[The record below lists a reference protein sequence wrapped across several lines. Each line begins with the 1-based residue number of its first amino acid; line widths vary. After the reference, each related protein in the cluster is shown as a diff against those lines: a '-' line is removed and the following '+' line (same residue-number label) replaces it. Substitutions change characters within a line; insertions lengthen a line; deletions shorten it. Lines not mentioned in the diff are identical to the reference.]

1 MFLLLAAGCKDEY
14 DDSALAGRVESL
26 EQRMAAME
34 DLCERMNTNIGALQ
48 TVVSALQ
55 GHDYVTGVVPVK
67 QGSETVGY
75 TITFGQAAPITI
87 YNGEDGEQGAPGE
100 KGEDGYTP
108 AIGVK
113 QDTDGVYY
121 WTVDGKWLT
130 DEAGNK
136 VKAVGSD
143 GKEGEKGEQGEQGE
157 QGQQGEPGTAG
168 RDGVTPQL
176 KIENDYWYISYD
188 NGASWT
194 QLGKATGADGDAMF
208 KEVTY
213 DENFVYFTLAEGTTL
228 TLPLTCKLDIV
239 FAETEG
245 IACLPGGSVKL
256 AYTVTGGDEGTKVEC
271 VGDGGWQTKVSG
283 GLEGTLMV
291 TAPNPM
297 TEGKV
302 LVFATNGAGQVV
314 MKALTFTEGVLSTVT
329 DAYEVEAE
337 GGTVEVEITTN
348 MEYEVYIPEH
358 AKEWVTL
365 GPETRAEMRTDVLRF
380 TIAKNQMNYQRTATI
395 EVKDAIG
402 KSIESFSIT
411 QDYSPE
417 FALIPF
423 ADEQVKQ
430 ACVEHYDTNGDGELS
445 MQEAA
450 NVTDLT
456 GLFDNARVSSITSFD
471 EFRYFTGV
479 KEIPDKFF
487 GGFAQMQSIYFPE
500 GLETIGTFAFQL
512 CENLKVVYLA
522 PGIKTIGGWAFWKC
536 SNLKYTNLPNSIT
549 FIDEYAY
556 KECSS
561 LETIQLPEGIE
572 TLGFSAFCDCSSL
585 KNVTFSKNMTSI
597 GGWVFT
603 RCTSIETIRIP
614 ANINRIGA
622 FTFINCEN
630 LKTVY
635 CESSTP
641 PECYMNTFTNSNPE
655 ILYVPTG
662 SKELYEVAEGWKDFP
677 EIIEMD
683 FSANN

>member
-1 MFLLLAAGCKDEY
+1 MFLLLAAGCKEEY

-143 GKEGEKGEQGEQGE
+143 GKEGEKGEQGE
-157 QGQQGEPGTAG
+157 PGTAG

-271 VGDGGWQTKVSG
+271 VGDGGWLTKVSG

-329 DAYEVEAE
+329 DAYEVNAE

-365 GPETRAEMRTDVLRF
+365 EPETRAEMRTDVLRF
-380 TIAKNQMNYQRTATI
+380 TIAKNQTFFWRTATI

-402 KSIESFSIT
+402 KSIESFSIK

-456 GLFDNARVSSITSFD
+456 GLFDNANTKSITSFN
-471 EFRYFTGV
+471 EFQYFTGV
-479 KEIPDKFF
+479 KEVPDSFF
-487 GGFAQMQSIYFPE
+487 RGFTQMDSIRFPYGVE
-500 GLETIGTFAFQL
+500 RIGAMAFQE
-512 CENLKVVYLA
+512 CDNLEFAYLTL
-522 PGIKTIGGWAFWKC
+522 GIKTIGEFAFEYCNK
-536 SNLKYTNLPNSIT
+536 LKYTNLPNSIT
-549 FIDEYAY
+549 SIGRYAY
-556 KECSS
+556 FECES
-561 LETIQLPEGIE
+561 LETIWLPDSITAINAG
-572 TLGFSAFCDCSSL
+572 TFGYCTSL
-585 KNVTFSKNMTSI
+585 KDITFSQKITSI
-597 GGWVFT
+597 GESAFIA
-603 RCTSIETIRIP
+603 CTSLESIYIP
-614 ANINRIGA
+614 ASITYIERWS
-622 FTFINCEN
+622 FMNCTN
-630 LKTVY
+630 LNSVY
-635 CESSTP
+635 CEGETP
-641 PECYMNTFTNSNPE
+641 PAIPYTVFTNISPE
-655 ILYVPTG
+655 ILYVPIGCTEKY
-662 SKELYEVAEGWKDFP
+662 KEGGWNIFQT
-677 EIIEMD
+677 IIEMD

>member
-34 DLCERMNTNIGALQ
+34 ELCERMNTNIGALQ

-75 TITFGQAAPITI
+75 TITFGQADAITI
-87 YNGEDGEQGAPGE
+87 YNGTDGKDGE
-100 KGEDGYTP
+100 KGEQGDDGYTP

-143 GKEGEKGEQGEQGE
+143 GKEGEKGE
-157 QGQQGEPGTAG
+157 QGEPGTAG

-365 GPETRAEMRTDVLRF
+365 EPETRAEMRTDVLRF
-380 TIAKNQMNYQRTATI
+380 TIAKNQTFFWRTATI

-402 KSIESFSIT
+402 KSIESFSIK

-456 GLFDNARVSSITSFD
+456 GLFDNANTKSITSFN
-471 EFRYFTGV
+471 EFQYFTGV
-479 KEIPDKFF
+479 KEVPDSFF
-487 GGFAQMQSIYFPE
+487 RGFTQMDSIRFPYGVE
-500 GLETIGTFAFQL
+500 RIGAMAFQE
-512 CENLKVVYLA
+512 CDNLEFAYLTL
-522 PGIKTIGGWAFWKC
+522 GIKTIGEFAFEYCNK
-536 SNLKYTNLPNSIT
+536 LKYTNLPNSIT
-549 FIDEYAY
+549 SIGRYAY
-556 KECSS
+556 FECES
-561 LETIQLPEGIE
+561 LETIWLPDSITAINAG
-572 TLGFSAFCDCSSL
+572 TFGYCTSL
-585 KNVTFSKNMTSI
+585 KDITFSQKITSI
-597 GGWVFT
+597 GESAFIA
-603 RCTSIETIRIP
+603 CTSLESIYIP
-614 ANINRIGA
+614 ASITYIERWS
-622 FTFINCEN
+622 FMNCTN
-630 LKTVY
+630 LNSVY
-635 CESSTP
+635 CEGETP
-641 PECYMNTFTNSNPE
+641 PAIPYTVFTNISPE
-655 ILYVPTG
+655 ILYVPIGCTEKY
-662 SKELYEVAEGWKDFP
+662 KEGGWNIFQT
-677 EIIEMD
+677 IIEMD